1 MEVFQTL
8 GINPVLVIAQIV
20 SFSILLFV
28 LNKFLYKKI
37 QTALEERRDSVRI
50 TLEKQGEMERRLL
63 SMEEEQKVMKKKAQI
78 EAREA
83 MNEAKKSAEDAK
95 KQILA
100 EAEVKGKRL
109 VDSARERIDQEV
121 AQAQDHLK
129 NQAGILA
136 REIAQKV
143 LTEKSSGSDFQKGEL
158 EKSLDELKT
167 IKKKRA

>member
-8 GINPVLVIAQIV
+8 GINPVLVIAQVV

-37 QTALEERRDSVRI
+37 QKALEERRDSVRI
-50 TLEKQGEMERRLL
+50 TLEKQGEMERRLM

-109 VDSARERIDQEV
+109 VDSAREKIDQEV
-121 AQAQDHLK
+121 AQAQDQLK

-158 EKSLDELKT
+158 EKSLDELKS